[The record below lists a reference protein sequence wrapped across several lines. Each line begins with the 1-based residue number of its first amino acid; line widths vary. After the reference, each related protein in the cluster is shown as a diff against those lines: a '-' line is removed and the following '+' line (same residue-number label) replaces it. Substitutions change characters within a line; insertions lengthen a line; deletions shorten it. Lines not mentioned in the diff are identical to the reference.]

1 MLPMN
6 KLYEDVEA
14 YVRER
19 DEETA
24 GSAVTGMDIRVER
37 DNVVLFS
44 NELSEKYDELV
55 SVELVDTL
63 MSCVVDANTVE
74 RELDKIVAGD
84 KVFINQSH
92 LDFLD
97 ALQMTGSINLFGARI
112 PLKNRFKELDE
123 FQAKCILSYWMSN
136 HDVKGTKLP
145 EEKKDDVLDHIDDGI
160 NLDGEEE

>member
-55 SVELVDTL
+55 S
-63 MSCVVDANTVE
+63 
-74 RELDKIVAGD
+74 
-84 KVFINQSH
+84 
-92 LDFLD
+92 
-97 ALQMTGSINLFGARI
+97 GAMR
-112 PLKNRFKELDE
+112 
-123 FQAKCILSYWMSN
+123 
-136 HDVKGTKLP
+136 
-145 EEKKDDVLDHIDDGI
+145 
-160 NLDGEEE
+160 